1 LSGLKDKK
9 NLINTLLNLD
19 YLIAAISLLI
29 LVVVT
34 FMGVIMR
41 YFANNPIIWQEEVQ
55 LWCMV
60 WIVFIGASAAV
71 RTGGHIAID
80 FIVDL
85 MPEKIKTIV
94 EYLGY
99 IIFIAVLIYLFIQGN
114 VLVKQLSETGRRTN
128 ILRVPYSLIYGVMP
142 LGCVLMIIN
151 QIIYVAKIRYEKLA
165 TKEVTV

>member
-1 LSGLKDKK
+1 MKDKK
-9 NLINTLLNLD
+9 KLIYILLNFD
-19 YLIAAISLLI
+19 YLVAAISLLI
-29 LVVVT
+29 LVAVT

-55 LWCMV
+55 SWCMV

-85 MPEKIKTIV
+85 MPERIKTII

-99 IIFIAVLIYLFIQGN
+99 GVFIAVLIYLFVQGN
-114 VLVKQLSETGRRTN
+114 VLVKQLFDTGRTTN

-151 QIIYVAKIRYEKLA
+151 QIVYIAKIKNEKVA
-165 TKEVTV
+165 SKEVTA